1 MLQVFSASDSS
12 ARTGKLIN
20 KLFLGAQDA
29 RANTRTHT
37 RRSGAV
43 RVFFTG
49 TIEQFKAVN
58 FSIQSKHARQKRHC
72 AGDDFRSQSQQHAI
86 ELIVEG
92 NEISA
97 LTENS
102 TN

>member
-12 ARTGKLIN
+12 AWTGKLIN
-20 KLFLGAQDA
+20 EVFLGAQDVH
-29 RANTRTHT
+29 ANIHT
-37 RRSGAV
+37 DAHRSRAV
-43 RVFFTG
+43 RFIFTG

-58 FSIQSKHARQKRHC
+58 FSIESKYALQKRHC

-86 ELIVEG
+86 ELIGEG

-97 LTENS
+97 LTEN
-102 TN
+102 